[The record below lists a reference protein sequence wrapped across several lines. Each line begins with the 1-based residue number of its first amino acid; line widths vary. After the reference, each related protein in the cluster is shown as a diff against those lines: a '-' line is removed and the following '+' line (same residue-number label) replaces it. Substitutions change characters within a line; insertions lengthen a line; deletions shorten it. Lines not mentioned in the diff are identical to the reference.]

1 METPQLSPDT
11 VAPTTPRDD
20 ERIIE
25 VSTIP
30 SQGLKRRVSTRTL
43 NLLLRETPLLMI
55 YRVTGETDEARS
67 VKTLRHIEDTCPKNY
82 RPPERLETS
91 FISLLSTCSYT
102 TRSSTYETFDD
113 PANEHYFLPTSIRYV
128 HLRPSFR
135 STPHS
140 SKLGCSGH
148 HFQAMLRQ

>member
-67 VKTLRHIEDTCPKNY
+67 VKTPRHIEDTCPKVSN
-82 RPPERLETS
+82 
-91 FISLLSTCSYT
+91 ISLLSTCSYT